1 MGSGAEGLRMTPFII
16 TFWGLAAIAAAAVAL
31 YKAPRAGRSGQS
43 WAFWCFIFPPA
54 LTLLYLLPP
63 NRLPPQGPAIRRP
76 PLDFDD

>member
-1 MGSGAEGLRMTPFII
+1 MTPFII

-31 YKAPRAGRSGQS
+31 YKAPHAGRNGQS

-54 LTLLYLLPP
+54 LALLYLLPP
-63 NRLPPQGPAIRRP
+63 NRLPPRQAAIQRP